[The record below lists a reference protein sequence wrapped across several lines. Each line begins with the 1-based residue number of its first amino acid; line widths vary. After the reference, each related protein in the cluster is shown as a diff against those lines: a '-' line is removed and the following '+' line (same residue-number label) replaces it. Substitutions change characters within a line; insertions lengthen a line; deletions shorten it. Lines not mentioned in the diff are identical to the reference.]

1 MITLETAR
9 TLKKAGLR
17 WMPKQGDRFAIPDRG
32 LNDHVFVVSRMNAT
46 VQLLQGHPA
55 ITFQGAYEWALDYI
69 WLNEVIWLPH
79 EAQLRTALAAR
90 LVGGSDGQ
98 PTLRL
103 TGTPGGYVCEIL
115 FRGTYLTFEAEEAG
129 EAYAE
134 ALLHVM
140 V

>member
-17 WMPKQGDRFAIPDRG
+17 WIPKQGDRFAIPDRS

-69 WLNEVIWLPH
+69 WLQDVVWVPH
-79 EAQLRTALAAR
+79 EAQLRTALASR
-90 LVGGSDGQ
+90 LADSSGR

-103 TGTPGGYVCEIL
+103 TGAPGGYVCEIL
-115 FRGTYLTFEAEEAG
+115 FRGSYLTFEADDAG
-129 EAYAE
+129 EAYAR
-134 ALLHVM
+134 ALLHVLEP
-140 V
+140 